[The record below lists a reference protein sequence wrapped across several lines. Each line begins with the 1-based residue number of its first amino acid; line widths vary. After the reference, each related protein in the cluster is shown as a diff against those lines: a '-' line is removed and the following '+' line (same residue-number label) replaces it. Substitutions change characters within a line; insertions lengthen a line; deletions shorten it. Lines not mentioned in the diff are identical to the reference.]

1 MGMLLYG
8 FKNVGRY
15 KIRTLT
21 VMVLIA
27 LPFFVLLMMSSVED
41 AMNNQISRIQE
52 NVGTLIQ
59 IRPRGSLGHINQ
71 AGGLNRLLP
80 GDVTEKIK
88 GIDHIRKVETYLIAL
103 EPIAN
108 YYMTVHT
115 GVGIGDKKRMESHG
129 EVGDPKIIKGRDFVA
144 DDSGKDVAIVGK
156 FYAQKVGV
164 DVDAFT
170 DETYF
175 EKEVLRPGPGVLK
188 TGLKSIGGKPF
199 KIVGIYSS
207 GYNFG
212 DNQMF
217 LPYETFKK
225 HYGVSEEVSKIYIT
239 VDSVENVEAVAEE
252 VGKKLGAIADVI
264 TAKSG
269 TKFVSLALGSMKKIA
284 RAWVIISILLM
295 VLIILF
301 SMLLVTDERYK
312 EIGTLKSL
320 GASASDIGKQF
331 ITESILLALL
341 GGTLGIILFKVAG
354 SRIGEE
360 FFTHTFYVYM
370 PGKYGQSL
378 VENIILRYDLSIST
392 ILSLITVSIIV
403 GLMGSSYSILKTRKM
418 SPMEAIRYG

>member
-8 FKNVGRY
+8 LKNVGRY
-15 KIRTLT
+15 RMRTLI
-21 VMVLIA
+21 VVVLVA
-27 LPFFVLLMMSSVED
+27 LPFFVLLMMSSVEN
-41 AMNNQISRIQE
+41 AMNYQIKRIQE
-52 NVGTLIQ
+52 NVATLIQ

-80 GDVTEKIK
+80 GDVTGKIN
-88 GIDHIRKVETYLIAL
+88 GMSHITKVETYLIAL

-115 GVGIGDKKRMESHG
+115 GVRIGDKKRLESHG
-129 EVGDPKIIKGRDFVA
+129 EVGDPKIIKGRDFTMEDNGQA
-144 DDSGKDVAIVGK
+144 VAIVGK
-156 FYAQKVGV
+156 AYAHKVGV
-164 DVDAFT
+164 DVDAFN

-188 TGLKSIGGKPF
+188 SGLKSIGGKPF
-199 KIVGIYSS
+199 KVVGIFSS
-207 GYNFG
+207 EYNFG

-217 LPYETFKK
+217 LPYETFKR
-225 HYGVSEEVSKIYIT
+225 HYKVSEEVSKIYIT
-239 VDSVENVEAVAEE
+239 VDSVENLEKVADE
-252 VGKKLGAIADVI
+252 VRKKLGPLADVI

-269 TKFVSLALGSMKKIA
+269 AKFVSLALGTMKKIT

-301 SMLLVTDERYK
+301 SMLLVTDTRYK
-312 EIGTLKSL
+312 EIGTLKAM

-331 ITESILLALL
+331 VTESVILALL
-341 GGTLGIILFKVAG
+341 GGILGTILFKVMG
-354 SRIGEE
+354 SRIGKD

-378 VENIILRYDLSIST
+378 VENIILRYDLSIAT
-392 ILSLITVSIIV
+392 IILLVTVSIIV
-403 GLMGSSYSILKTRKM
+403 GLIGSSYSILKTHKM

>member
-1 MGMLLYG
+1 MGMIRYG
-8 FKNVGRY
+8 LKNVGRY
-15 KIRTLT
+15 KVRTLT
-21 VMVLIA
+21 VVVLIA
-27 LPFFVLLMMSSVED
+27 LPFFVLLMMSSVEE
-41 AMNNQISRIQE
+41 AMNNQVSRIQE

-71 AGGLNRLLP
+71 AGGLNRLMP
-80 GDVTEKIK
+80 GDTIERIK
-88 GIDHIRKVETYLIAL
+88 GIDHITKVEKYLIAL

-115 GVGIGDKKRMESHG
+115 GVGIGDKKRLESHG
-129 EVGDPKIIKGRDFVA
+129 EVGDPKIIKGRDFVTE
-144 DDSGKDVAIVGK
+144 DNGKEVAIVGEA
-156 FYAQKVGV
+156 YAKKVGV

-188 TGLKSIGGKPF
+188 SGLKSIGGKPF
-199 KIVGIYSS
+199 KIVGIFSS

-225 HYGVSEEVSKIYIT
+225 HYGVSEEVSKIYVT
-239 VDSVENVEAVAEE
+239 VDSAENLEKVADELNKRLE
-252 VGKKLGAIADVI
+252 PIADVI

-284 RAWVIISILLM
+284 RAWVIISVLLM
-295 VLIILF
+295 VLIVLF

-312 EIGTLKSL
+312 EIGTLKAM
-320 GASASDIGKQF
+320 GASASHIGKQF
-331 ITESILLALL
+331 IVESISLALL
-341 GGTLGIILFKVAG
+341 GGTLATILFKVMG
-354 SRIGEE
+354 SRIGEK
-360 FFTHTFYVYM
+360 FFTHTFYAYM

-378 VENIILRYDLSIST
+378 VENIILRYDLSLAT
-392 ILSLITVSIIV
+392 ILLLITVSIIV
-403 GLMGSSYSILKTRKM
+403 GLMGSSYSIVKTLKM
-418 SPMEAIRYG
+418 SPMEAMRYG

>member
-1 MGMLLYG
+1 MGMIRYG
-8 FKNVGRY
+8 LKSVVRY
-15 KIRTLT
+15 KMRTLS

-41 AMNNQISRIQE
+41 AMNNQIKRIE
-52 NVGTLIQ
+52 GNVGTLIQ

-80 GDVTEKIK
+80 GDSTESIK
-88 GIDHIRKVETYLIAL
+88 GIDHITNVETYLIAL

-115 GVGIGDKKRMESHG
+115 GVKIGDKKRLESHG
-129 EVGDPKIIKGRDFVA
+129 EVGDPKIIKGRDFVPE
-144 DDSGKDVAIVGK
+144 DNGRDVAIVGK
-156 FYAQKVGV
+156 AYAQKVGV
-164 DVDAFT
+164 DVDAFD

-188 TGLKSIGGKPF
+188 SGLKSIGGKPF
-199 KIVGIYSS
+199 KIVGIFSS

-225 HYGVSEEVSKIYIT
+225 HYRVGEGISKIYLT

-252 VGKKLGAIADVI
+252 VRKKLGTTADVI
-264 TAKSG
+264 TVKSG
-269 TKFVSLALGSMKKIA
+269 AKFVSLALGTMKKIA
-284 RAWVIISILLM
+284 RAWVIITTLLM

-312 EIGTLKSL
+312 EIGTLKAI
-320 GASASDIGKQF
+320 GATTFDIGKQF
-331 ITESILLALL
+331 ISESIALALL
-341 GGTLGIILFKVAG
+341 GGTLGTILFKVTG
-354 SRIGEE
+354 SRIGEK

-378 VENIILRYDLSIST
+378 VENLILRYDLSIST
-392 ILSLITVSIIV
+392 ILLLITVSMII
-403 GLMGSSYSILKTRKM
+403 GLIGSSYSIIKTQKM
-418 SPMEAIRYG
+418 SPMEALRYG

>member
-8 FKNVGRY
+8 LKNVGRY

-27 LPFFVLLMMSSVED
+27 LPFFVLLMMSSVEN
-41 AMNNQISRIQE
+41 AMNNQIRRIQE

-80 GDVTEKIK
+80 GDVTKKIK
-88 GIDHIRKVETYLIAL
+88 GIAHITKIETYLIAL

-115 GVGIGDKKRMESHG
+115 GVKIGDKKRLESHG
-129 EVGDPKIIKGRDFVA
+129 EVGDPKIIKGRDFVME
-144 DDSGKDVAIVGK
+144 DSGKDVAIVGK
-156 FYAQKVGV
+156 FYARKVGV
-164 DVDAFT
+164 DIDAFT

-188 TGLKSIGGKPF
+188 SGLKSIGGKPF
-199 KIVGIYSS
+199 KIVGIFSS

-225 HYGVSEEVSKIYIT
+225 HYGVSEGVSKIYVT
-239 VDSVENVEAVAEE
+239 VDSVENMETVAE
-252 VGKKLGAIADVI
+252 VVRKKLGTIADVI
-264 TAKSG
+264 TVKSG
-269 TKFVSLALGSMKKIA
+269 AKFVSLALGTMKKIA
-284 RAWVIISILLM
+284 RAWVIIAIFLM

-312 EIGTLKSL
+312 EIGTLKAM
-320 GASASDIGKQF
+320 GAAASHIGKQF
-331 ITESILLALL
+331 IVEAIALALL
-341 GGTLGIILFKVAG
+341 GGTLGTILFKVTG
-354 SRIGEE
+354 SRIGEK

-378 VENIILRYDLSIST
+378 VENIILRYELSIST
-392 ILSLITVSIIV
+392 ILLLIAVSMII
-403 GLMGSSYSILKTRKM
+403 GLVGSSYSIIKTRKM
-418 SPMEAIRYG
+418 SPMEAMRYG

>member
-8 FKNVGRY
+8 LKNVGRY
-15 KIRTLT
+15 KIRTLI
-21 VMVLIA
+21 VMVLVG

-41 AMNNQISRIQE
+41 SMNNQIKRIQE

-80 GDVTEKIK
+80 VDVTEKIK
-88 GIDHIRKVETYLIAL
+88 GIDHITKVETYLIAL

-108 YYMTVHT
+108 YYMTVHV
-115 GVGIGDKKRMESHG
+115 GVGIGDIKRLESHG
-129 EVGDPKIIKGRDFVA
+129 EVGDPKIIKGRDFVME
-144 DDSGKDVAIVGK
+144 DSGKDVAIVGK
-156 FYAQKVGV
+156 AYARKVGV

-170 DETYF
+170 VETYF

-188 TGLKSIGGKPF
+188 IGLKSIGGKPF
-199 KIVGIYSS
+199 KIVGIFSS

-217 LPYETFKK
+217 LPFETFKR

-239 VDSVENVEAVAEE
+239 IDSTENLEKIADE
-252 VGKKLGAIADVI
+252 VRKRLGPVADVI
-264 TAKSG
+264 TVKSG
-269 TKFVSLALGSMKKIA
+269 TKFVSLALGTMKKIA

-312 EIGTLKSL
+312 EIGTLKAM

-331 ITESILLALL
+331 ITESILLALI
-341 GGTLGIILFKVAG
+341 GGTLGTILFKVMG
-354 SRIGEE
+354 SRIGEK
-360 FFTHTFYVYM
+360 FFIHTFYVYM

-378 VENIILRYDLSIST
+378 VENIILRYDLSMST
-392 ILSLITVSIIV
+392 ILFLITVSIIV
-403 GLMGSSYSILKTRKM
+403 GLIGSSYSILKTRKM

>member
-8 FKNVGRY
+8 LKNVGRN
-15 KIRTLT
+15 KMRTLI
-21 VMVLIA
+21 VVVLVA
-27 LPFFVLLMMSSVED
+27 LPFFVLLMMSSVEN
-41 AMNNQISRIQE
+41 AMNYQIKRIQE
-52 NVGTLIQ
+52 NVATLIQ

-80 GDVTEKIK
+80 GDVTGKIN
-88 GIDHIRKVETYLIAL
+88 GMSHITKVETYLIAL

-115 GVGIGDKKRMESHG
+115 GVRIGDKKRLESHG
-129 EVGDPKIIKGRDFVA
+129 EVGDPKIIKGRDFTME
-144 DDSGKDVAIVGK
+144 DNGQDVAIVGK
-156 FYAQKVGV
+156 AYAHKVGV
-164 DVDAFT
+164 DVDAFN

-188 TGLKSIGGKPF
+188 SGLKSIGGKPF
-199 KIVGIYSS
+199 KVVGIFSS
-207 GYNFG
+207 EYNFG

-217 LPYETFKK
+217 LPYETFKR
-225 HYGVSEEVSKIYIT
+225 HYKVSEEVSKIYIT
-239 VDSVENVEAVAEE
+239 VDSVENLEKVADE
-252 VGKKLGAIADVI
+252 VRKKLGPLADVI

-269 TKFVSLALGSMKKIA
+269 AKFVSLALGTMKKIT
-284 RAWVIISILLM
+284 RAWVIVSILLM

-301 SMLLVTDERYK
+301 SMLLVTDTRYK
-312 EIGTLKSL
+312 EIGTLKAM

-331 ITESILLALL
+331 VTESVILALL
-341 GGTLGIILFKVAG
+341 GGILGTILFKVMG
-354 SRIGEE
+354 SRIGKD

-378 VENIILRYDLSIST
+378 VENIILRYDLSIAT
-392 ILSLITVSIIV
+392 IILLVTVSIIV
-403 GLMGSSYSILKTRKM
+403 GLIGSSYSILKTHKM

>member
-1 MGMLLYG
+1 MGMILYG
-8 FKNVGRY
+8 LKNVGRY

-27 LPFFVLLMMSSVED
+27 LPFFALLMMSSVED
-41 AMNNQISRIQE
+41 AMNNQIRRIQE

-80 GDVTEKIK
+80 RESTEKIK
-88 GIDHIRKVETYLIAL
+88 SIDHITKVETYLIAL

-115 GVGIGDKKRMESHG
+115 GVRIGDKKRLESHG
-129 EVGDPKIIKGRDFVA
+129 EVGDPKIIKGRDFVME
-144 DDSGKDVAIVGK
+144 DSGKDVAIVGK
-156 FYAQKVGV
+156 SYVKKVGV
-164 DVDAFT
+164 TVDAFT

-188 TGLKSIGGKPF
+188 SGLKSIGGKPF
-199 KIVGIYSS
+199 KIVGIFSS

-217 LPYETFKK
+217 LTYETFKK
-225 HYGVSEEVSKIYIT
+225 HYGVSKDVSKIYVT
-239 VDSVENVEAVAEE
+239 VDSAENLETVADE
-252 VGKKLGAIADVI
+252 VRNRLGAIADVI
-264 TAKSG
+264 TVKSG
-269 TKFVSLALGSMKKIA
+269 AKFVSLALGTMKKIA
-284 RAWVIISILLM
+284 RAWVVITILLM

-312 EIGTLKSL
+312 EIGTLKAI
-320 GASASDIGKQF
+320 GASTSDIGKQF
-331 ITESILLALL
+331 ITESILLVFL
-341 GGTLGIILFKVAG
+341 GGTLGTILFKVAG
-354 SRIGEE
+354 SRIGKK

-378 VENIILRYDLSIST
+378 VENIILRYDLSSST
-392 ILSLITVSIIV
+392 VLLLITVSIIV
-403 GLMGSSYSILKTRKM
+403 GLIGSSYSILKTQRM
-418 SPMEAIRYG
+418 SPMEAIRHG

>member
-8 FKNVGRY
+8 LKNVGRY
-15 KIRTLT
+15 RMRTLI
-21 VMVLIA
+21 VVVLVA
-27 LPFFVLLMMSSVED
+27 LPFFVLLMMSSVEN
-41 AMNNQISRIQE
+41 AMNYQIKRIQE
-52 NVGTLIQ
+52 NVATLIQ

-80 GDVTEKIK
+80 GDVTGKIN
-88 GIDHIRKVETYLIAL
+88 GMSHITKVETYLIAL

-115 GVGIGDKKRMESHG
+115 GVRIGDKKRLESHG
-129 EVGDPKIIKGRDFVA
+129 EVGDPKIIKGRDFTMEDNGQA
-144 DDSGKDVAIVGK
+144 VAIVGK
-156 FYAQKVGV
+156 AYAHKVGV
-164 DVDAFT
+164 DVDAFN

-188 TGLKSIGGKPF
+188 SGLKSIGGKPF
-199 KIVGIYSS
+199 KVVGIFSS
-207 GYNFG
+207 EYNFG

-217 LPYETFKK
+217 LPYETFKR
-225 HYGVSEEVSKIYIT
+225 HYKVSEEVSKIYIT
-239 VDSVENVEAVAEE
+239 VDSVENLEKVADE
-252 VGKKLGAIADVI
+252 VRKKLGPLADVI

-269 TKFVSLALGSMKKIA
+269 AKFVSLALGTMKKIT
-284 RAWVIISILLM
+284 RAWVIVSILLM

-301 SMLLVTDERYK
+301 SMLLVTDTRYK
-312 EIGTLKSL
+312 EIGTLKAM

-331 ITESILLALL
+331 VTESVILALL
-341 GGTLGIILFKVAG
+341 GGILGTILFKVMG
-354 SRIGEE
+354 SRIGKD

-378 VENIILRYDLSIST
+378 VENIILRYDLSIAT
-392 ILSLITVSIIV
+392 IILLVTVSIIV
-403 GLMGSSYSILKTRKM
+403 GLIGSSYSILKTHKM